1 MAFDMMDGISMMKD
15 PGTGKFKSLK
25 YFRNGK
31 IYKSS
36 KREYLEIYC
45 HLGKGRRGTL
55 FQSTPLLPARAW
67 RLIS

>member
-36 KREYLEIYC
+36 KRVYLEI
-45 HLGKGRRGTL
+45 
-55 FQSTPLLPARAW
+55 
-67 RLIS
+67 